1 MFGRSNRLQ
10 ATKQKVSK
18 TKKIKRSNLT
28 TIFIFVACVFVA
40 FLFVFYRQ
48 VQNNNQAGLDVGQQS
63 QEAKDMFEGYSK
75 AKVTIG
81 NAVVD
86 AYVARTPAQMRQGLS
101 GVSFLP
107 ENEGMLFVFPVTT
120 QTAFWMK
127 DMLIPLD
134 FIWITDETVVS
145 LNTYVATPEPA
156 TADSALKLIAP
167 TRAVNYVLEVN
178 AGFVNRY
185 GIRVGNKVV
194 IEME

>member
-1 MFGRSNRLQ
+1 MCGRSNQLQ
-10 ATKQKVSK
+10 ATKRKVSK
-18 TKKIKRSNLT
+18 TKKLKKTSLT
-28 TIFIFVACVFVA
+28 TIFIVVACVIIA

-48 VQNNNQAGLDVGQQS
+48 VQNNNQVGVDVSQQNK
-63 QEAKDMFEGYSK
+63 EAKVMFEGYSK
-75 AKVTIG
+75 AKVTVG